1 MKGKNFLKVTGILMI
16 IGAAFGIIF
25 GIIAVLGS
33 SALALALDE
42 SVGALLFASILSL
55 IGAAIE
61 LVAGILGIKYCMRP
75 EKANVCLVFGIIVAV
90 LSVGGNIMSTAI
102 GSDFSVF
109 SLITGLVLPVLYII
123 GAVFNKQQPAE
134 DFAA

>member
-1 MKGKNFLKVTGILMI
+1 MKGKNYLKVTGILMI

-33 SALALALDE
+33 SAAAVLLDA
-42 SVGALLFASILSL
+42 SVGALMFASLLSL
-55 IGAAIE
+55 FSAAIE

-75 EKANVCLVFGIIVAV
+75 EKANVCLGFGIAVAV
-90 LSVGGNIMSTAI
+90 LSVVGNIISMSLGTE
-102 GSDFSVF
+102 FSFF
-109 SLITGLVLPVLYII
+109 SLIIGLVLPILYII
-123 GAVFNKQQPAE
+123 GAVFNKKPQQN